1 MEHNKDRTQQHQFNG
16 ELPLQEHMVQRE
28 YYHMN
33 TTHVTFGVH
42 YNVQ

>member
-1 MEHNKDRTQQHQFNG
+1 MEHDKDRMQQHQFNG

-28 YYHMN
+28 YDHMN
-33 TTHVTFGVH
+33 TRYVIGVH